1 MRPILRP
8 GLQILRRDIN
18 TLQLGLDWPGVCT
31 LRETPALTAVLAAVD
46 GFRDCPGVVLAAVES
61 GVSRADALSAL
72 EVLIDCGALVE
83 QSTAWRSADS
93 EGAWASLW
101 LLAGPERSAADLSR
115 RRQQRRVHVRGT
127 GQVADAARAL
137 LGLAGVADAS
147 HGGADL
153 VVLASDCE
161 PSRDLAD
168 QVMREDAGAHLW
180 VFTREVV
187 GVIGPFVVPG
197 GSVCLRC
204 ADLAR
209 ADLDPAWP
217 TLLQSAAA
225 HRPAAPAC
233 DPLLASLL
241 GAWAAQEVA
250 VWASGLRPQTWNCV
264 IEIPQGFGV
273 VSAQTFDMHPR
284 CGCGW
289 TVWHD
294 TMGA

>member
-1 MRPILRP
+1 MKTPARPVDDRRVGRADLARCWESISRNEAPPHVRPILRP

-225 HRPAAPAC
+225 HRPPPPPATPCSPAC
-233 DPLLASLL
+233 
-241 GAWAAQEVA
+241 WARGQRRR
-250 VWASGLRPQTWNCV
+250 W
-264 IEIPQGFGV
+264 
-273 VSAQTFDMHPR
+273 R
-284 CGCGW
+284 CGRAGCDHRRG
-289 TVWHD
+289 TV
-294 TMGA
+294 

>member
-8 GLQILRRDIN
+8 GLQVLRRDIN

-46 GFRDCPGVVLAAVES
+46 GFRDCTGVVLAAVES
-61 GVSRADALSAL
+61 GANRVDAESAL
-72 EVLIDCGALVE
+72 EVLIDCGALVD
-83 QSTAWRSADS
+83 QAAVWRTDDS

-101 LLAGPERSAADLSR
+101 LLAGPERGAADVVHG
-115 RRQQRRVHVRGT
+115 RQQQRVDVRGT
-127 GQVADAARAL
+127 GQVADAARGL
-137 LGLAGVADAS
+137 LALAGVTDGS
-147 HGGADL
+147 YGGADL

-168 QVMREDAGAHLW
+168 QMMRAAGGAHLW

-197 GSVCLRC
+197 SSVCLRC
-204 ADLAR
+204 TDLAR

-217 TLLQSAAA
+217 ILLQSAAA

-233 DPLLASLL
+233 DPLLAALL
-241 GAWAAQEVA
+241 GAWAAQEAA
-250 VWASGLRPQTWNCV
+250 VWASGLRPQTWDCV

-273 VSAQTFDMHPR
+273 VDAQPFDMHPR

-289 TVWHD
+289 SVWHD